1 MREGVQDWR
10 QLREI
15 VSCPQDDLKALQYG
29 LEALHVRDGLQALQS
44 AAPPVVFTFQSNF
57 LLNASKTIQL
67 LYTAQ
72 TKMLWNCGQRIDFKY
87 SLIQLIIP
95 H

>member
-15 VSCPQDDLKALQYG
+15 VSCPQDDLKALKHG

-44 AAPPVVFTFQSNF
+44 GPT
-57 LLNASKTIQL
+57 
-67 LYTAQ
+67 
-72 TKMLWNCGQRIDFKY
+72 CGFYFSIEL
-87 SLIQLIIP
+87 SG
-95 H
+95 